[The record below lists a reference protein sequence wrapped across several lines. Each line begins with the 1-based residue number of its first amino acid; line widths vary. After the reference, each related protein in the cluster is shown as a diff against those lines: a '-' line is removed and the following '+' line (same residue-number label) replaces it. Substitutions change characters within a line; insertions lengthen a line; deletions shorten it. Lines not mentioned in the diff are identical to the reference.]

1 MRQTTSMKLDPVVK
15 REAQEIFA
23 TLGLTLGLTLGEAV
37 NLFLNQVRL
46 RRGIPFDIE
55 IPNAESQKIFHEIRK
70 GKNIEEFSTDELK
83 RG

>member
-1 MRQTTSMKLDPVVK
+1 MRQTTSMKLDPIVK

-23 TLGLTLGLTLGEAV
+23 TLGLTLGEAV

-55 IPNAESQKIFHEIRK
+55 IPNAESQKIFHETRK
-70 GKNIEEFSTDELK
+70 GKNIEEFSMDELK

>member
-1 MRQTTSMKLDPVVK
+1 MKLDPIVK

-23 TLGLTLGLTLGEAV
+23 TLGLTLGEAV

-70 GKNIEEFSTDELK
+70 GKNIEEFSMDELK

>member
-15 REAQEIFA
+15 QEAQEIFA
-23 TLGLTLGLTLGEAV
+23 TLGLTLGEAV

-55 IPNAESQKIFHEIRK
+55 IPNEKSQTIFQEIRDS
-70 GKNIEEFSTDELK
+70 KNVDDFSMDELK

>member
-1 MRQTTSMKLDPVVK
+1 VRQTTSMKLDPVVK
-15 REAQEIFA
+15 QEAQEIFA
-23 TLGLTLGLTLGEAV
+23 TLGLTLGEAV

-55 IPNAESQKIFHEIRK
+55 IPNEKSQTIFQEIRDS
-70 GKNIEEFSTDELK
+70 KNVDDFSMDELK

>member
-15 REAQEIFA
+15 QEAQEIFA
-23 TLGLTLGLTLGEAV
+23 TLGLTLGEAV

-55 IPNAESQKIFHEIRK
+55 IPNEKSQHIFQEIRD
-70 GKNIEEFSTDELK
+70 NQNVDDFSMDELK

>member
-1 MRQTTSMKLDPVVK
+1 MRQTTSMKLDPIAK

-23 TLGLTLGLTLGEAV
+23 TLGLTLGEAV

-70 GKNIEEFSTDELK
+70 GKNIEEFSMDELK

>member
-23 TLGLTLGLTLGEAV
+23 TLGLTLGEAV

-70 GKNIEEFSTDELK
+70 GKNIEEFSMDELK